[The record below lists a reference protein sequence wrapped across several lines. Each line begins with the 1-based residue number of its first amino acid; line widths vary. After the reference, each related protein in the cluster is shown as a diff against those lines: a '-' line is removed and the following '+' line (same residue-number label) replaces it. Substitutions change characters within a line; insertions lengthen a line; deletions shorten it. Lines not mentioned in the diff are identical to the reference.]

1 MMVLGRV
8 ALFRKELRPL
18 SQFSK
23 SQGAASQRLRELL
36 AQQLLMLSLRQQC
49 DRVTAASAFLPMALA
64 FDVRVAN
71 PPDARTWD
79 SLNNPC
85 CPLYAHRSSL
95 HAVLANF
102 YNCCTGCNSQL
113 DRSISFSSL

>member
-1 MMVLGRV
+1 VLANDLELDNKLMMVLGRV
-8 ALFRKELRPL
+8 ALFRKELRLL

-23 SQGAASQRLRELL
+23 SKGAASQRLRELL
-36 AQQLLMLSLRQQC
+36 AQQLLMLSLRQQR

-64 FDVRVAN
+64 FDVR
-71 PPDARTWD
+71 
-79 SLNNPC
+79 